1 MLGVLKSLGGAMVAG
16 VVTIAGFVVTLLV
29 WEQTRQLDEI
39 RIASEQVRQFV
50 PDLDHRLQTLKI
62 LKATLRDSNSR
73 EEIIQ
78 QKMRY
83 DNGYMAWVLRV
94 YAQSK
99 AAEHILNPDQF
110 SRYAGLLERRLVG
123 CMLKPTDAYVT
134 RLYRCRVNA
143 SSEDA
148 SACSDLLAAPVRSNG
163 DGCRVQGMSVE
174 DLNVKARDC
183 GTSLA
188 DYLQA
193 VANQR
198 QEAFFSRWVVSR
210 LMPADTTEALRK
222 ARSPD
227 MIWQEA
233 NKACA
238 FGAGDSL
245 SMN

>member
-1 MLGVLKSLGGAMVAG
+1 MAAAFAL
-16 VVTIAGFVVTLLV
+16 AGFVATLLV

-62 LKATLRDSNSR
+62 LKATLRDSKSR

-78 QKMRY
+78 QKLRY
-83 DNGYMAWVLRV
+83 DDGYMAWVLRV

-99 AAEHILNPDQF
+99 AAEQILSPDKF
-110 SRYAGLLERRLVG
+110 SRYSGLLESRLVG
-123 CMLKPTDAYVT
+123 CMLKPTDVYVT

-143 SSEDA
+143 SIEDA
-148 SACSDLLAAPVRSNG
+148 SACSDLLVAPVRTNG
-163 DGCRVQGMSVE
+163 DGCHVQGMSVE
-174 DLNVKARDC
+174 ALNVKARDC

-198 QEAFFSRWVVSR
+198 QEAFFSRRVVSR

-233 NKACA
+233 NKACV
-238 FGAGDSL
+238 FGTGDSL